1 MTCREVLNMRK
12 KTVTTVPKRSK
23 ETSRQAI
30 NRDPLYEG
38 LTKNPPVSIREGPN
52 NLRQREE
59 WFRRRT
65 GKA

>member
-1 MTCREVLNMRK
+1 MRK

-30 NRDPLYEG
+30 NRDDPLYEG